1 MEETSGNAL
10 ADYMTKDIWTA
21 EDHKQ
26 LLQALAD
33 TGDTANKVKKLVG
46 QLELENPDATGTAAV
61 KVGIAR
67 YMVCR
72 FADAIEVLGVGTDNR
87 DRRYFQGQCYKQL
100 ARYGEAIGEFER
112 AKARGWDADD
122 IDMEITEAQA
132 LAGQTDQAEKTLKRL
147 HRKFGETAR
156 FLYLCGLIDELR
168 GNIEAARGAYENAVE
183 VQETCVPALFR
194 LAYFCDLHGDDEEA
208 FNLYKQCLKYQPAH
222 AGALMNLAVLYE
234 DAEEYELACHCLERI
249 LAINPNHWRAR
260 LFLRD
265 AKSSKAMYFDEDKAR
280 LAAQHDAVL
289 ETPVTDFEL
298 SVRARNCLK
307 KMNIHSLGDLV
318 RTPESRLLEYKNF
331 GETSLKE
338 IRDMLAM
345 RGLRLGQALEQEPI
359 GQLADLFSDGLVSGV
374 NEGVL
379 ATPLEQ
385 VELLVRA
392 RKALE
397 SLGVN
402 TLGDLADKTEAE
414 LLACRNFGQTS
425 LDAVRQCLSEYGL
438 ELSEPD

>member
-10 ADYMTKDIWTA
+10 VDYMTKDIWTA

-46 QLELENPDATGTAAV
+46 QLELENPDAAGTAAV

-67 YMVCR
+67 YMVSR
-72 FADAIEVLGVGTDNR
+72 FADAIEALGAGTDNR

-100 ARYGEAIGEFER
+100 ARYGEAIEEFER

-122 IDMEITEAQA
+122 VDMEITEAQA
-132 LAGQTDQAEKTLKRL
+132 LAGQTDQAEKTLRRL

-156 FLYLCGLIDELR
+156 FLYLSGLIDELR

-208 FNLYKQCLKYQPAH
+208 FNLYKQCLKYQPTH

-265 AKSSKAMYFDEDKAR
+265 AKSSKAMYFDEDQAR
-280 LAAQHDAVL
+280 LAAQRDAVL

-345 RGLRLGQALEQEPI
+345 RGLRLGQAMEQEPV
-359 GQLADLFSDGLVSGV
+359 GQLSDLFSDGLIDGV

-385 VELLVRA
+385 VELLVRT

-397 SLGVN
+397 SLDVN

-438 ELSEPD
+438 ELREPD